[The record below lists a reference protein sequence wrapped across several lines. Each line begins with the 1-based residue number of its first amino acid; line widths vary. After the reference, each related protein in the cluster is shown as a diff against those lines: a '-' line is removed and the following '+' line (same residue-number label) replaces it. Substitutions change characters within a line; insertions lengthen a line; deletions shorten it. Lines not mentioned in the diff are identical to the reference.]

1 MRQRRREGERNRHHE
16 GKAGEQEPAFS
27 YPFGPKNRNYST
39 LKGMRSI
46 VFILLFAIM
55 TVSCTRRGSSVR
67 PPMQRHKETVTV
79 NQPQR
84 PGSSRRPVQT
94 RPSQSNPPASSASP
108 ELESPAQT
116 GGNIAGGHRILSGEE
131 IFQRYNTAVFMVYTS
146 NGHVGAQG
154 SGFFVSSD
162 GVAVSN
168 HHVFKGS
175 RSGHQT
181 VELASGERFSVG
193 RILAQSETNDF
204 IVFQVALNGRTVNY
218 IPIAS
223 EVPKVGEKV
232 YAIGSPKGFKNTF
245 ASGEISQIRED
256 NELQISVPIDHG
268 SSGGAL
274 INSRGEVIGITT
286 SGVGDS
292 KANLNFA
299 KSIELVKPYLP

>member
-1 MRQRRREGERNRHHE
+1 
-16 GKAGEQEPAFS
+16 
-27 YPFGPKNRNYST
+27 
-39 LKGMRSI
+39 
-46 VFILLFAIM
+46 
-55 TVSCTRRGSSVR
+55 
-67 PPMQRHKETVTV
+67 
-79 NQPQR
+79 
-84 PGSSRRPVQT
+84 
-94 RPSQSNPPASSASP
+94 
-108 ELESPAQT
+108 
-116 GGNIAGGHRILSGEE
+116 
-131 IFQRYNTAVFMVYTS
+131 MVYTS
-146 NGHVGAQG
+146 NGYVGAQG

-193 RILAQSETNDF
+193 RILAQSEANDF
-204 IVFQVALNGRTVNY
+204 IVFQVELNGGTVNY

-232 YAIGSPKGFKNTF
+232 YAIGSPQGFKNTF

>member
-1 MRQRRREGERNRHHE
+1 
-16 GKAGEQEPAFS
+16 
-27 YPFGPKNRNYST
+27 
-39 LKGMRSI
+39 
-46 VFILLFAIM
+46 
-55 TVSCTRRGSSVR
+55 
-67 PPMQRHKETVTV
+67 
-79 NQPQR
+79 
-84 PGSSRRPVQT
+84 
-94 RPSQSNPPASSASP
+94 
-108 ELESPAQT
+108 
-116 GGNIAGGHRILSGEE
+116 
-131 IFQRYNTAVFMVYTS
+131 MVHTS

-154 SGFFVSSD
+154 SGFFVSSN

-193 RILAQSETNDF
+193 RILAQSEANDF